1 MAAELGLQAG
11 AKGPGSLRV
20 EMLDALHNLTQ
31 KQVGTLQKVRTL
43 QTLQPWSVNL
53 THTSEAAGHE

>member
-20 EMLDALHNLTQ
+20 EMLDALHNVTQ
-31 KQVGTLQKVRTL
+31 AEIKALQKVHIMEHK
-43 QTLQPWSVNL
+43 S
-53 THTSEAAGHE
+53 

>member
-31 KQVGTLQKVRTL
+31 AQIKTLQKVHTAE
-43 QTLQPWSVNL
+43 
-53 THTSEAAGHE
+53 HTS

>member
-20 EMLDALHNLTQ
+20 EMLDALHNLTEAQ
-31 KQVGTLQKVRTL
+31 IYTLQKVHIME
-43 QTLQPWSVNL
+43 
-53 THTSEAAGHE
+53 HTS